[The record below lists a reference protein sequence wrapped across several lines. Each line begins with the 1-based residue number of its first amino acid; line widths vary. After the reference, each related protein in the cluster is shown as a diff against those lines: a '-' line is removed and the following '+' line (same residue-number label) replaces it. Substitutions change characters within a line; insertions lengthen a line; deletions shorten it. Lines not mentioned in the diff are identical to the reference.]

1 MQVKSSSSHSP
12 LPAAKPAAGTQPTQG
27 SAFGDLLKTA
37 QQAASPAAGA
47 SPNPAGS

>member
-12 LPAAKPAAGTQPTQG
+12 LPAAKPAASTPASQG

-37 QQAASPAAGA
+37 QQASSPAAGA
-47 SPNPAGS
+47 SPSQTGS